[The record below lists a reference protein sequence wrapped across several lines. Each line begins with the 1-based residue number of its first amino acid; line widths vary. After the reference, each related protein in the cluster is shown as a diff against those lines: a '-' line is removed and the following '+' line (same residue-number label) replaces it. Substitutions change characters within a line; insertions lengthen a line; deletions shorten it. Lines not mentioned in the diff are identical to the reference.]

1 MSNMKLTAA
10 PASEGS
16 SLFANLRHKMPK
28 DTGIFV
34 VMLVI
39 ALTFEI
45 AGWYVR
51 DQSFLLNTNRLVL
64 IVLQVAIIGIIA
76 VGVTQVI
83 ITTGIDLSSGSVIAL
98 AAVVAA
104 SLAQTSDSLSPM
116 FPALVNLPAVI
127 PICAGIGV
135 GLLCGLTNG
144 FLVTR
149 TGIPPFIATLGMMV
163 SARGLAQYYTQGNPI
178 SFLSDSF
185 TAIGQGAMPVI
196 IFFVIA
202 AVFHIALKHTR
213 YGKYVYAIGGNMT
226 SAKVSGINVNK
237 YLVIVYTI
245 AGALSGLAGVVL
257 AARRQQRPVE
267 YGDVLRAGRDCR
279 RGDRRQQLMGGVGRI
294 TGTLIGAMIL
304 GLIKSGFTFV
314 GVDAYVQDIIKGII
328 IVAAVTIDM
337 RRNRKNTNLINER
350 QRRRMPLPPV
360 LSRNKQ
366 NTPRQAPPVCFARA
380 AHPVQF
386 RHFRCPFVRGHAW
399 PAVSGVV

>member
-1 MSNMKLTAA
+1 MSEVKM
-10 PASEGS
+10 SSQQS
-16 SLFANLRHKMPK
+16 SLASLLTSLKGKMPK
-28 DTGIFV
+28 DTGIFI
-34 VMLVI
+34 VMVAI
-39 ALTFEI
+39 ALIFEI

-51 DQSFLLNTNRLVL
+51 DQSFLLNPNRLVL

-98 AAVVAA
+98 TAVVAA

-116 FPALVNLPAVI
+116 FPSLVDMPAIV
-127 PICAGIGV
+127 PIIAGIGV
-135 GLLCGLTNG
+135 GFLCGVVNG
-144 FLVTR
+144 VLITK

-163 SARGLAQYYTQGNPI
+163 SARGLAQYYTQGNPV

-196 IFFVIA
+196 IFLVVAVI
-202 AVFHIALKHTR
+202 FHIALKHTR

-245 AGALSGLAGVVL
+245 AGGLSGLAGVVL
-257 AARRQQRPVE
+257 AARVSSGQSSMGMSYELDAIAAAVI
-267 YGDVLRAGRDCR
+267 GGSS
-279 RGDRRQQLMGGVGRI
+279 LMGGVGRI
-294 TGTLIGAMIL
+294 TGTLIGAVIL

-328 IVAAVTIDM
+328 IVSAVSVDM
-337 RRNRKNTNLINER
+337 YRNRKKR
-350 QRRRMPLPPV
+350 
-360 LSRNKQ
+360 
-366 NTPRQAPPVCFARA
+366 
-380 AHPVQF
+380 
-386 RHFRCPFVRGHAW
+386 
-399 PAVSGVV
+399 

>member
-16 SLFANLRHKMPK
+16 SFFANLRHKMPK

-127 PICAGIGV
+127 PICAGDRRRPAVRPDQRFSGDADRYSAV
-135 GLLCGLTNG
+135 YCHPRDDG
-144 FLVTR
+144 F
-149 TGIPPFIATLGMMV
+149 G
-163 SARGLAQYYTQGNPI
+163 ARSGAVLHP
-178 SFLSDSF
+178 
-185 TAIGQGAMPVI
+185 GQPDQLPLRQLYGDRSGAMPVI

-213 YGKYVYAIGGNMT
+213 YGKQYGMP
-226 SAKVSGINVNK
+226 SAA
-237 YLVIVYTI
+237 T
-245 AGALSGLAGVVL
+245 
-257 AARRQQRPVE
+257 
-267 YGDVLRAGRDCR
+267 
-279 RGDRRQQLMGGVGRI
+279 
-294 TGTLIGAMIL
+294 
-304 GLIKSGFTFV
+304 
-314 GVDAYVQDIIKGII
+314 
-328 IVAAVTIDM
+328 
-337 RRNRKNTNLINER
+337 
-350 QRRRMPLPPV
+350 
-360 LSRNKQ
+360 
-366 NTPRQAPPVCFARA
+366 
-380 AHPVQF
+380 
-386 RHFRCPFVRGHAW
+386 
-399 PAVSGVV
+399 

>member
-1 MSNMKLTAA
+1 MSNMKITAT
-10 PASEGS
+10 PITEKPSFFGQ
-16 SLFANLRHKMPK
+16 LRHRLPK
-28 DTGIFV
+28 DTGIFI

-51 DQSFLLNTNRLVL
+51 DQSFLLNTNRLIL

-116 FPALVNLPAVI
+116 FPSLVNMPAII
-127 PICAGIGV
+127 PIGAGIGV

-196 IFFVIA
+196 IFFVVA

-226 SAKVSGINVNK
+226 GMSYELDAIAAA
-237 YLVIVYTI
+237 VI
-245 AGALSGLAGVVL
+245 GGSS
-257 AARRQQRPVE
+257 
-267 YGDVLRAGRDCR
+267 
-279 RGDRRQQLMGGVGRI
+279 LMGGVGRI

-337 RRNRKNTNLINER
+337 RRNRK
-350 QRRRMPLPPV
+350 
-360 LSRNKQ
+360 K
-366 NTPRQAPPVCFARA
+366 
-380 AHPVQF
+380 H
-386 RHFRCPFVRGHAW
+386 
-399 PAVSGVV
+399 